1 MNDDKQTTFIL
12 LYNALKFFFLD
23 LKILI
28 ILN

>member
-1 MNDDKQTTFIL
+1 MDDDKQTFIL